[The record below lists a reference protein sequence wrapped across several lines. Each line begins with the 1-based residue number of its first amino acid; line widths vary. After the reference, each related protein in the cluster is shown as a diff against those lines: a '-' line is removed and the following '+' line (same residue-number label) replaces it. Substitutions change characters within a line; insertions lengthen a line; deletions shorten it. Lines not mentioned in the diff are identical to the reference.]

1 MTATWNTVRRNICSR
16 YYVGLLL
23 IYTLGIL
30 SIMRANRSYL
40 DDVGRSLYGYADWV
54 ASARPLSELFSWF
67 FYFGPTTVDA
77 SPLTQIL
84 AVAILALVSLLL
96 LDALRVR
103 LSWTAVLCT
112 VPIGLSPYGLE
123 NLSYKFDSPW
133 MALALLLAVLPCRFM
148 HTGNRRFL
156 IVSAL
161 CLFAAASF
169 YQPALGAYLCVAVYI
184 CLTELA
190 SRRGI
195 KLVLRRLWRFLLPF
209 CLGVGVYTV
218 QAPLWFEASQYG
230 EYVAL
235 HASIPPLAGLPAEL
249 LQNIPIYAGLL
260 FRDWGCNGLG
270 LLLGLLLVCFALQL
284 LARWKHRG
292 GLGRTPAGN
301 LARLGLIAVLL
312 PCFLLCP
319 FGVQFLLTDPV
330 WAPRTFYGFGVLFA
344 LMLLSLRAFAGRR
357 PIGRLVPAVQAVL
370 LLQLLVFS
378 NVYGNLLDAQNQWEL
393 SRMSL
398 LASDLNRYIQATGSN
413 QVAFVGSMGLSP
425 LAVNPARKYPLL
437 ERLVTVPLTRNW
449 RWGYEQLNTF
459 GVQVQSTPVPQGF
472 DPSGEAF
479 ITTPSYSI
487 QKGPDGVG
495 VVTFLAPPV
504 PKARKTPTTP
514 ATGQR

>member
-1 MTATWNTVRRNICSR
+1 MTTFWNMLRRNIFSR
-16 YYVGLLL
+16 YYLALLG

-77 SPLTQIL
+77 SPFTQIL
-84 AVAILALVSLLL
+84 AVAILSLVSLLL
-96 LDALRVR
+96 LEALRAR
-103 LSWTAVLCT
+103 ITWTNVLCT
-112 VPIGLSPYGLE
+112 IPIGLSPYGLE

-133 MALALLLAVLPCRFM
+133 MAMALLLAVLPCCFM
-148 HTGNRRFL
+148 NSGRRIFL
-156 IVSAL
+156 VVSAL
-161 CLFAAASF
+161 CLFGCASF
-169 YQPALGAYLCVAVYI
+169 YQPALGAYLCVAVYV

-190 SRRGI
+190 SRRCTTC
-195 KLVLRRLWRFLLPF
+195 VLRRLLRFLVPF
-209 CLGVGVYTV
+209 CVGVGIYTL
-218 QAPLWFEASQYG
+218 QAPIWFEASQYS
-230 EYVAL
+230 EYVAQ
-235 HASIPPLAGLPAEL
+235 HASIPPLMQLPAEL
-249 LQNIPIYAGLL
+249 LQNLPIYMNLL
-260 FRDWGCNGLG
+260 LKDWSGNGLG
-270 LLLGLLLVCFALQL
+270 LLLGVLVVCFVLHL
-284 LARWKHRG
+284 LARWRHSAKGHRSWAESS
-292 GLGRTPAGN
+292 T
-301 LARLGLIAVLL
+301 RLLVMIILL

-330 WAPRTFYGFGVLFA
+330 WAPRTFYGFGILVA
-344 LMLLSLRAFAGRR
+344 LVLLSLTAFARGRGFR
-357 PIGRLVPAVQAVL
+357 MFSRTVQAL
-370 LLQLLVFS
+370 LLVQLLVFA

-425 LAVNPARKYPLL
+425 LAVNPAGKYPLL

-459 GVQVQSTPVPQGF
+459 GVQVQSTPVPESF
-472 DPSGEAF
+472 DPAAETF
-479 ITTPSYSI
+479 IKTPSYSI
-487 QKGPDGVG
+487 QKGPGDVG

-504 PKARKTPTTP
+504 PKAKKTPARVP
-514 ATGQR
+514 AVK